1 MIAKE
6 YLEQIDYLTIR
17 IEQMESRLSCMRET
31 AGGAAAIRYDKD
43 NVQVSVQTDIVERNV
58 IRLIE
63 MQEKI
68 FAEKVKLEAARNTIM
83 EQIQNLDD
91 DRYVKILFKRYVEGK
106 KFFTIHL
113 ETDYDY
119 DYVRVLH
126 GEALGYFEMIY
137 REQMQDFKSPH
148 TITQNND
155 L

>member
-1 MIAKE
+1 MTAKE

-17 IEQMESRLSCMRET
+17 IDQMESRLACMRET

-91 DRYVKILFKRYVEGK
+91 DRYVRILFKRYVEGK
-106 KFFTIHL
+106 KFFMIHE
-113 ETDYDY
+113 ETQYDY

-137 REQMQDFKSPH
+137 RDHMQDFKSPH
-148 TITQNND
+148 TITQNKS

>member
-1 MIAKE
+1 MNAKE
-6 YLEQIDYLTIR
+6 YLEQIESLSIR
-17 IEQMESRLSCMRET
+17 IEQLESRLACLRET
-31 AGGAAAIRYDKD
+31 AGDAAAIRYDKL
-43 NVQVSVQTDIVERNV
+43 NVQVSVATDMVEKNV
-58 IRLIE
+58 LNLIE
-63 MQEKI
+63 MEQKI
-68 FAEKVKLEAARNTIM
+68 FAEKVRLESLRNIIT

-91 DRYVKILFKRYVEGK
+91 DRYVNILFKRYVEGK
-106 KFFTIHL
+106 KFFMIHE

-137 REQMQDFKSPH
+137 KNDLKDFKTSH

>member
-1 MIAKE
+1 MTAKE
-6 YLEQIDYLTIR
+6 YLEQIESLDIR
-17 IEQMESRLSCMRET
+17 IKQMEQRLECMREV